1 MALEINPNRSS
12 GEGFNLNDKIIREQQ
27 LAGKNKS
34 SHNPPIHEEEKSF
47 EGKNINL
54 HDIAASLQQQHLRK
68 QQEQSKQLHY

>member
-47 EGKNINL
+47 EGKNGNSNRAVKTPI
-54 HDIAASLQQQHLRK
+54 HDKVKS
-68 QQEQSKQLHY
+68 